1 MSNFIPVKIFFY
13 FELTFCNNSLR
24 CVKPLNVFLISMV
37 KKRRACIF
45 LSFIIG
51 IVSIFLLGLSFGTN
65 YWIISRPI
73 RVVNTP
79 NNSFIYENS
88 KINFGLWRGEKTLDA
103 GFSTEGRTN
112 EIKVIPRY
120 IDTRIFTY
128 ELWLSSIVLLII
140 AMIWAII
147 SVFFALINS
156 IIYPIDKMAGT
167 MGLYLWNALSLA
179 FTFLSTLLFTI
190 LYFGDIRQNVL
201 VLEEK
206 RSGFEADGNRTQF
219 GWSYWLMFGAM
230 LCFIINIINIF
241 LSELKCCKKNTQNGS
256 INNDFYL
263 NKYGM
268 YNKDICKPEQT
279 VILY

>member
-1 MSNFIPVKIFFY
+1 
-13 FELTFCNNSLR
+13 
-24 CVKPLNVFLISMV
+24 MV

-219 GWSYWLMFGAM
+219 GWSYWSSNSPDQFALAYSS
-230 LCFIINIINIF
+230 
-241 LSELKCCKKNTQNGS
+241 LSSVLSVRAPVNSSSFQSTPAKFCHKVVSSASSCSWNLLPQSLQFPFVPALSHLWSYRLLATRIPLKLANLTFPHF
-256 INNDFYL
+256 D
-263 NKYGM
+263 
-268 YNKDICKPEQT
+268 
-279 VILY
+279 